1 MWWGLVPTSPW
12 GNLHPVPTAML
23 IVTISGHT
31 VSTGSRFPWLYI
43 NCFQS
48 PWFQCIMIKYGIFPW
63 WVSRGG
69 VHVFE
74 KRRGMKKETIGGGG
88 GGGGGWYT
96 FPHYEHTDIH
106 RIIDCFLE
114 VWISCKT
121 KQEFLHV
128 ETGSQIH
135 VEERH
140 WHFQMTLSN
149 IKIVWTR
156 ICRIHAHIY
165 WHVFVFN

>member
-1 MWWGLVPTSPW
+1 MVSLLWYVFMWWGLVPTSPW

-74 KRRGMKKETIGGGG
+74 KRRGMKKERIGGGG
-88 GGGGGWYT
+88 ADTPFRTMNTLT
-96 FPHYEHTDIH
+96 FIASLTVFWRCGFHA
-106 RIIDCFLE
+106 
-114 VWISCKT
+114 
-121 KQEFLHV
+121 KQSRNF
-128 ETGSQIH
+128 
-135 VEERH
+135 
-140 WHFQMTLSN
+140 FTLRQVH
-149 IKIVWTR
+149 K
-156 ICRIHAHIY
+156 
-165 WHVFVFN
+165 FM